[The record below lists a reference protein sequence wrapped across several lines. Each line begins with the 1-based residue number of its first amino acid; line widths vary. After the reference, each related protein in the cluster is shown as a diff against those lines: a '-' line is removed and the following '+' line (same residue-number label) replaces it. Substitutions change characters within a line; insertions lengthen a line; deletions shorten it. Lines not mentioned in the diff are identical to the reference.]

1 MTPTMTSAQQRAA
14 LYAIF
19 VQQKTIQNSLGP
31 NPSPE
36 WIQFVNKSLE
46 DLEGAYTAISAIETV
61 D

>member
-14 LYAIF
+14 LRAI
-19 VQQKTIQNSLGP
+19 ISEQNTMLGLLGP

-36 WIQFVNKSLE
+36 WIHFVNKNLE